1 MWKHAKHIISITI
14 NTYLVS
20 LAVVVPAVMT
30 VQFTW
35 QDGPFTLASYW
46 RHIRSGLFVAEVC
59 IGVMFAL
66 VVSTAQYFAR
76 LPRKPDE

>member
-1 MWKHAKHIISITI
+1 
-14 NTYLVS
+14 
-20 LAVVVPAVMT
+20 
-30 VQFTW
+30 
-35 QDGPFTLASYW
+35 
-46 RHIRSGLFVAEVC
+46 LFVAEVC